1 MRKLLLIGIGTGH
14 PDHLTVQAISALRR
28 AHVIYLVDKG
38 SSKADLSQAR
48 RAICERHLEP
58 GSYRYVALED
68 TSRDPAVPSYLE
80 RVEAWH
86 ERRLEAYAR
95 SLRQELAEDGCGA
108 ILVWGDPSLYDSALR
123 IVQALERRGLVEFEW
138 EVIPG
143 ISSPQ
148 VLAARHRITLNEIGG
163 AVLVTTGRRLALG
176 LPAGVD
182 DVVVMLDGECTF
194 AQLPDGDLHI
204 YWGAYLGSE
213 QELLISG
220 PLAGVKSEIV
230 RVRCEARARH
240 GWIMD
245 TYLIRRRPA
254 DARAR

>member
-1 MRKLLLIGIGTGH
+1 
-14 PDHLTVQAISALRR
+14 
-28 AHVIYLVDKG
+28 
-38 SSKADLSQAR
+38 
-48 RAICERHLEP
+48 
-58 GSYRYVALED
+58 
-68 TSRDPAVPSYLE
+68 
-80 RVEAWH
+80 
-86 ERRLEAYAR
+86 
-95 SLRQELAEDGCGA
+95 
-108 ILVWGDPSLYDSALR
+108 
-123 IVQALERRGLVEFEW
+123 
-138 EVIPG
+138 
-143 ISSPQ
+143 
-148 VLAARHRITLNEIGG
+148 LAARHRITLNEIGG

-220 PLAGVKSEIV
+220 PLASVKSEIV